1 MKNKRMFILSFI
13 SVVFIIL
20 TLFSFYMPVHAAQS
34 IVLKPGFN
42 FISFTE
48 YISMTSAQ
56 FKALNSSIEDIYLF
70 SSAAGS
76 FLSAGD
82 GSLTSLAA
90 GKGYIVKSSSAL
102 SITISVSGG
111 ALSTIGNISLKSG
124 FNLVGFSKMPQSLTA
139 SVLMSRSLKIK
150 GIYKWSAAA
159 GTFIQVIR
167 NPSGAVEQL
176 DGVDPEFKAGESYFI
191 NLSEDQQLNY
201 DGSAVMIDTS
211 ITPPQPP
218 VSDIK
223 FLSKFGVR
231 GTGAGEFAQ
240 GPINV
245 AVDSSGNILASDT
258 YNHRIHKF
266 SAAGVYISSFG
277 SQGTDYG
284 NFSYPTGIVSGKNG
298 YVYVVDYGNARVQR
312 FDANGNFLSS
322 FGTRGTGNGQFQKP
336 DCITVDSIGNVYV
349 SDFGN
354 NNIQKFSYMGSFI
367 SKFGAAGAG
376 NGLFGADS
384 PKDIAVS
391 PSGKIYAADLGNNRV
406 QVFNSSGVYE
416 SQWGAAGAL
425 SGQFDRPH
433 GIAVDSYGDIFVSD
447 KNCRVQKFSAA
458 GAFIL
463 SVGSKGTSDGQLED
477 PSGIFIDGTDN
488 LLVADFGNARV
499 QIFGS
504 GASGPGGD
512 MLSEIILSKASDGV
526 TAGSS
531 YSFTQITVTAKYASG
546 KTKIV
551 TASWSI
557 KSGGGSIIQDNY
569 MAPVSGGFTI
579 LTASYTENGVTKT
592 AELLLAV
599 NPVSGGGEVYVKD
612 TATASDN
619 LNVIDKKDEAYIAS
633 VDSDKI
639 VFNPGAASIKNL
651 SAGSV
656 VIGGVSPLAPD
667 GYIRKV
673 VSVTSSG
680 SASVVNT
687 VPASLEEALTG
698 GAFAVSREFSPSDV
712 NKFEPYLTGVE
723 LGPVPAAADYRNF
736 SPERAGTIN
745 FNFPSLK
752 INTEVD
758 MSEFMSGLKLG
769 VEGTIALQPSV
780 DYDFNFT
787 GGAKIKI
794 IPKLKAAAALTYNL
808 SKGVEAKDK
817 TVITKK
823 ARLGKFHLAKTII
836 WVPTPA
842 GGLPIPIILTSD
854 LVIYSTIKGSV
865 SGGFSLS
872 INAAVETE
880 NGFEYN
886 NGSVTPRFARTFS
899 GSVSTIFKAGYELES
914 SIGAEIGVYLYGIA
928 GPAVNLEI
936 YQQISGGLQLMAYST
951 TDFYRWWSDAAG
963 VRSAIAGKFDMFAR
977 TYDIS
982 LNLFDIKGYERSSPV
997 LKSIVLDPGSASLTT
1012 SNTYDLDNIKVYGI
1026 YDNKWIDFFLNK
1038 SFDSTTETNLNLVA
1052 DNYLLIKYRTD
1063 WKIISGGG
1071 SIGVFDRKY
1080 TRATASSDPA
1090 VIEASFYELTKD
1102 GVNTK
1107 TARLT
1112 LNPSLKVATP
1122 LFKTT
1127 GDPSDESQTITITCA
1142 TTGATIRY
1150 TTDGITIP
1158 TSTTGVIYSAPITI
1172 TKTTTIKAIA
1182 YKSGMADSNVVS
1194 YQFTVNNLPK
1204 VMTPV
1209 IDPVGGNFNSAQIVK
1224 ITCTTAGVTIR
1235 YTTDGSDPSM
1245 TNGYNYSASAPIIV
1259 DSTKTIK
1266 AYAYKDGMIDS
1277 NIVTAVFNISLI
1289 KVATPVLNPNGG
1301 SFTAAKTVALSC
1313 LTAGATLMYTTDGSN
1328 PSDSNGFSYNPVTS
1342 PTGVTIDKTCT
1353 LKVIAI
1359 KSGMT
1364 ASDIASAYFVI
1375 SGSTSTKV
1383 ATPVITPD
1391 GGTYSTSHTV
1401 KITCATLGAYIYYTT
1416 NGTTPTKANG
1426 YEYIDS
1432 IGVNIRETCTLKVIA
1447 LKEKLTASD
1456 VASAGFIIG
1465 SSSST
1470 AVSRIVLT
1478 PNNTITTLDKYV
1490 RVGSV
1495 TLAVTYE
1502 NGSSMETAAMPGAVP
1517 PPESGLP
1524 ARGSGAWSI
1533 YSGSGT
1539 FLSDDLY
1546 GYIYKP
1552 SVKGTHL
1559 LKYTYSEG
1567 GVSKIAHLT
1576 ITVN

>member
-1 MKNKRMFILSFI
+1 MKNKRMIILSFI
-13 SVVFIIL
+13 SVVFIII
-20 TLFSFYMPVHAAQS
+20 TLFSFYMPAHAAQS
-34 IVLKPGFN
+34 IVLRPGFN

-48 YISMTSAQ
+48 YISMTPAQ

-76 FLSAGD
+76 FLSAGE

-90 GKGYIVKSSSAL
+90 GKGYIVKSSSAN
-102 SITISVSGG
+102 SVTISVPGS
-111 ALSTIGNISLKSG
+111 ALPGVGNIALKSG
-124 FNLVGFSKMPQSLTA
+124 FNLTGFSKMPESLKA
-139 SVLMSRSLKIK
+139 AALMARNLKIK
-150 GIYKWSAAA
+150 GIYKWSSAA
-159 GTFIQVIR
+159 GTFVQIIR
-167 NPSGAVEQL
+167 SVSGAVELL
-176 DGVDPEFKAGESYFI
+176 DGIDVEFKAGEAYFI
-191 NLSEDQQLNY
+191 NMSEDQQLNY
-201 DGSAVMIDTS
+201 DGASVLIDTS
-211 ITPPQPP
+211 VTPPPP
-218 VSDIK
+218 PPSGMQ
-223 FLSKFGVR
+223 FLLKFGSR
-231 GTGAGEFAQ
+231 GTGAGQFAQ
-240 GPINV
+240 GPINA
-245 AVDSSGNILASDT
+245 AVDSSGNILVSDT
-258 YNHRIHKF
+258 YNHRVHKF

-277 SQGTDYG
+277 AQGADYG
-284 NFSYPTGIVSGKNG
+284 QFSYPTGIAAGKNG

-336 DCITVDSIGNVYV
+336 DCAAVDSSGNVYV

-354 NNIQKFSYMGSFI
+354 NNIQKFSYMGSYI
-367 SKFGAAGAG
+367 SKFGVAGTG
-376 NGLFGADS
+376 NGQFGADS

-416 SQWGAAGAL
+416 SQWGVFGTAA
-425 SGQFDRPH
+425 GQFDRPH
-433 GIAVDSYGDIFVSD
+433 GIAVDSMGDVFVSD

-458 GAFIL
+458 GVFIL
-463 SVGSKGTSDGQLED
+463 SVGGKGTSDGQFED
-477 PSGIFIDGTDN
+477 PSGIFIDSSGN

-504 GASGPGGD
+504 GAPSPGDTLG
-512 MLSEIILSKASDGV
+512 EIILSKAADGAA
-526 TAGSS
+526 TGSS
-531 YSFTQITVTAKYASG
+531 YSLTQITVTAKYISG

-551 TASWSI
+551 TAAWSI
-557 KSGGGSIIQDNY
+557 KSGGGSIVSDNY
-569 MAPVSGGFTI
+569 IAPSAGGFTI
-579 LTASYTENGVTKT
+579 LTALYTENGVTKT

-599 NPVSGGGEVYVKD
+599 NPASGGGEVYVKD
-612 TATASDN
+612 TATASDK
-619 LNVIDKKDEAYIAS
+619 LNVIDKKDEVYIAS
-633 VDSDKI
+633 VDSDKV
-639 VFNPGAASIKNL
+639 VFNSGAAAVKNL

-656 VIGGVSPLAPD
+656 IIGGVSTAAPD

-787 GGAKIKI
+787 GGTKIKI

-842 GGLPIPIILTSD
+842 GGLPIPIVLTSD

-951 TDFYRWWSDAAG
+951 TNFYRWWSDAAG

-997 LKSIVLDPGSASLTT
+997 LKSIVLDPGSASLAT
-1012 SNTYDLDNIKVYGI
+1012 SNTYDLNNIKVYGV

-1052 DNYLLIKYRTD
+1052 DNYLLIRHKTD

-1071 SIGVFDRKY
+1071 SIGVFDRTY
-1080 TRATASSDPA
+1080 TRTTASSEPA
-1090 VIEASFYELTKD
+1090 VIEASFYELIKD

-1112 LNPSLKVATP
+1112 INPSSKVATP
-1122 LFKTT
+1122 LFATT
-1127 GDPSDESQTITITCA
+1127 GNPSDGPQTITITCA
-1142 TTGATIRY
+1142 TQGASIRY

-1158 TSTTGVIYSAPITI
+1158 TSATGVIYSAPITI

-1182 YKSGMADSNVVS
+1182 YKSGMADSNSVS

-1224 ITCTTAGVTIR
+1224 ITCTTAGATIR
-1235 YTTDGSDPSM
+1235 YTTDGTNPTI
-1245 TNGYNYSASAPIIV
+1245 TNGFNYSAPITV
-1259 DSTKTIK
+1259 DSSKTIK
-1266 AYAYKDGMIDS
+1266 AYAYKFAMKDS
-1277 NIVTAVFNISLI
+1277 DVVTAVFNISLI
-1289 KVATPVLNPNGG
+1289 KVATPVIDPNGG
-1301 SFTAAKTVALSC
+1301 SYSASRLVTLSC
-1313 LTAGATLMYTTDGSN
+1313 ATAGATIKYTTDGST
-1328 PSDSNGFSYNPVTS
+1328 PSTTNGIIFSPAVAMI
-1342 PTGVTIDKTCT
+1342 TISQTCT

-1364 ASDIASAYFVI
+1364 DSDIASAYFVI

-1383 ATPVITPD
+1383 ATPVITP
-1391 GGTYSTSHTV
+1391 GTGTYTSARSLSLS
-1401 KITCATLGAYIYYTT
+1401 CATSGATIKYTT
-1416 NGTTPTKANG
+1416 NGTTPSTTNGTTYTGAFTISSTATVKAMAYKSGMTN
-1426 YEYIDS
+1426 
-1432 IGVNIRETCTLKVIA
+1432 
-1447 LKEKLTASD
+1447 SD
-1456 VASAGFIIG
+1456 VATAVITI

-1470 AVSRIVLT
+1470 VLSGIT
-1478 PNNTITTLDKYV
+1478 LRPASTSTTLGNGIRLD
-1490 RVGSV
+1490 SV
-1495 TLAVTYE
+1495 DLIVDYS
-1502 NGSSMETAAMPGAVP
+1502 NGSSKETSTASTGT
-1517 PPESGLP
+1517 
-1524 ARGSGAWSI
+1524 WSRI
-1533 YSGSGT
+1533 SGSGSFST
-1539 FLSDDLY
+1539 NSLY
-1546 GYIYKP
+1546 GYIYTP
-1552 SVKGTHL
+1552 SVKGTHVL
-1559 LKYTYSEG
+1559 RFSYTEG
-1567 GVSKIAHLT
+1567 GVTKTADFT
-1576 ITVN
+1576 ISVN